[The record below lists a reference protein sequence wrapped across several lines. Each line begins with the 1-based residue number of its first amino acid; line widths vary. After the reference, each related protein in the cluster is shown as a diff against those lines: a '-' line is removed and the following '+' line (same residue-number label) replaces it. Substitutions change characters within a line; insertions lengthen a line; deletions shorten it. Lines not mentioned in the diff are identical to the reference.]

1 MRAGGDR
8 ETGRGA
14 AADGKRNQENSFRHI
29 IHTGVL
35 LSTKKKTYKKNIKRK
50 KTYSSI
56 FSHTHAHAHTRA
68 RGEARNVS
76 KISYASFQ
84 EDAVSLRH
92 GHLAVTHLVQPFHHT
107 CENATV
113 LRVTKLAVLSLF
125 AGKVHKATC
134 EVLACLR
141 IVFMSGMCV
150 CVCWGKA

>member
-1 MRAGGDR
+1 MTVKRTEAQQQ
-8 ETGRGA
+8 TGNA
-14 AADGKRNQENSFRHI
+14 TKRILFGI
-29 IHTGVL
+29 
-35 LSTKKKTYKKNIKRK
+35 LSTLVFCLAQKKKTYKKNIKRK

-125 AGKVHKATC
+125 AGKVHKASC

-141 IVFMSGMCV
+141 IVFMSGVCV
-150 CVCWGKA
+150 CVCWGTA